1 MIKPL
6 ELCPCG
12 QQVENQRLSYQAC
25 CQPYHLG
32 ELPQTP
38 EQLMRSR
45 YSAFVL
51 KLHDYLI
58 ATHHPQHLN
67 GLTKTTLDQEAK
79 NWDCHNFSEMESGQ
93 KNGDRHNFW
102 LGLNVNHSQMN
113 GDKGSVEFHAWYKDK
128 GELDAIH
135 EVSQFVREEGRW
147 FYTTG
152 EQLNPIYPKRNEM
165 CICNSG
171 KKFKQCCLK

>member
-1 MIKPL
+1 MNEPL
-6 ELCPCG
+6 TTCPCG
-12 QQVENQRLSYQAC
+12 QKADNQPLTYQTC

-32 ELPQTP
+32 ELPQIP

-58 ATHHPQHLN
+58 ATHHPQYLN
-67 GLTKTTLDQEAK
+67 GLTKTILDQD
-79 NWDCHNFSEMESGQ
+79 NRTH
-93 KNGDRHNFW
+93 W
-102 LGLNVNHSQMN
+102 LGLNVNQTQICGN
-113 GDKGSVEFHAWYKDK
+113 KGTVEFHAWYDND
-128 GELDAIH
+128 GLDAIH
-135 EVSQFVREEGRW
+135 EVSRFIKEDGRW

-152 EQLNPIYPKRNEM
+152 EQLVPISPKRNEA

>member
-1 MIKPL
+1 MTEQL
-6 ELCPCG
+6 TTCPCG
-12 QQVENQRLSYQAC
+12 QQAANQPLTYQAC

-58 ATHHPQHLN
+58 ATHHPQYLN
-67 GLTKTTLDQEAK
+67 GLTKAILDQD
-79 NWDCHNFSEMESGQ
+79 NHT
-93 KNGDRHNFW
+93 HW
-102 LGLNVNHSQMN
+102 LGLSVNNSHMKA
-113 GDKGSVEFHAWYKDK
+113 DEGSVEFHAWYNDN
-128 GELDAIH
+128 GLDAIH
-135 EVSQFVREEGRW
+135 EISQFIRQNGRW

-152 EQLNPIYPKRNEM
+152 EQQPPVHPKRNEA
-165 CICNSG
+165 CVCNSG